1 MNEAIVCGDCRSCVG
16 MMSTSDYISSQ
27 ARCHEEDLS
36 TPRAI
41 IVSGWSANRTLRLGR
56 DSVIRQGPCEEAGL
70 MTICIVESARNT
82 SKVSVV
88 MDLVR
93 NRLHCVS
100 SPNLWLA
107 EPYFLPWLYYLAFF
121 WSPRLMRR
129 PLR

>member
-1 MNEAIVCGDCRSCVG
+1 MPKVRNGDHKVPRSG
-16 MMSTSDYISSQ
+16 
-27 ARCHEEDLS
+27 
-36 TPRAI
+36 
-41 IVSGWSANRTLRLGR
+41 GWSANRTLRLGR

-93 NRLHCVS
+93 NRLLCVS

-107 EPYFLPWLYYLAFF
+107 EPYFFPWLYYLAFF
-121 WSPRLMRR
+121 SSPRVMRR
-129 PLR
+129 PLRRPHLRT